1 MLPANLEHQRLHF
14 QPSPTKPKKGSSS
27 ATDSASKSPD
37 NPSALDTDEDA
48 DDPDAHRPSHHWDA
62 DISVDDLGGVT
73 FHNSTSAIHQ
83 PAENNGEDARSSS
96 QAVSSPLST
105 ASSTD
110 NEQVKRT
117 LVLNAANQRQWEDYA
132 ISNTAV
138 KVNVPKEVAAELL
151 RYHWCWIHPLFLFVS
166 WAIYRPHTQRH

>member
-1 MLPANLEHQRLHF
+1 MHLLLVELEHHCLHF
-14 QPSPTKPKKGSSS
+14 QPCPADPQKGPSS
-27 ATDSASKSPD
+27 ATYPASKLRD
-37 NPSALDTDEDA
+37 NSSAVETGEGE
-48 DDPDAHRPSHHWDA
+48 DDPDARRPSHPWDA

-73 FHNSTSAIHQ
+73 FHNSTSAIYQ
-83 PAENNGEDARSSS
+83 PAENNREDAPSSS
-96 QAVSSPLST
+96 QAVSSPRST

-151 RYHWCWIHPLFLFVS
+151 KYHWCWIHPLFLFVS
-166 WAIYRPHTQRH
+166 